1 MNKISFFKK
10 IAAAAAGLRRESG
23 SIAVETALGITFLVS
38 TAVILSDMHQIGIER
53 ERLEAGAGSIAVN
66 AAQQPKLT
74 QYGLDALV
82 DASLQ
87 TETRDTEVI
96 IMNVLQSG
104 TVQWMIR
111 RGDGAMLCE
120 LNVEG
125 KYFTGELP
133 VDPPE
138 NSGEGNDESDVDGST
153 MSMIVVDVC
162 RRTAGFELG
171 KHLRLPREI
180 QVENIYRSNNREIKL
195 DKALEEEN
203 LMPSDDDGEGSNA

>member
-1 MNKISFFKK
+1 MIKSSFFKK
-10 IAAAAAGLRRESG
+10 IAAAASGLHRESG

-66 AAQQPKLT
+66 AAQRPKLT

-82 DASLQ
+82 DASLE

-104 TVQWMIR
+104 AVQWMIR

-171 KHLRLPREI
+171 KHLRLPRVI

-195 DKALEEEN
+195 DEALEEEN

>member
-1 MNKISFFKK
+1 MNKSSYFKM
-10 IAAAAAGLRRESG
+10 IASAVAGLRRESG

-74 QYGLDALV
+74 QYGLNALV
-82 DASLQ
+82 DASLE

-104 TVQWMIR
+104 AVQWMIR

-171 KHLRLPREI
+171 KHLRLPRVI
-180 QVENIYRSNNREIKL
+180 QVRTSTAPTTAKSSLTKRLKKKI
-195 DKALEEEN
+195 
-203 LMPSDDDGEGSNA
+203 

>member
-1 MNKISFFKK
+1 MNKSSYFKM
-10 IAAAAAGLRRESG
+10 IASAVAGLRRESG

-74 QYGLDALV
+74 QYGLNALV
-82 DASLQ
+82 DASLE

-104 TVQWMIR
+104 AVQWMIR
-111 RGDGAMLCE
+111 R
-120 LNVEG
+120 VEG

-171 KHLRLPREI
+171 KHLRLPRVI

-195 DKALEEEN
+195 DEALEEEN

>member
-10 IAAAAAGLRRESG
+10 IAAATAGLRRESG

-104 TVQWMIR
+104 AVQWMIR
-111 RGDGAMLCE
+111 RGDG
-120 LNVEG
+120 
-125 KYFTGELP
+125 
-133 VDPPE
+133 DPPE

-171 KHLRLPREI
+171 KHLRLPRVI

>member
-10 IAAAAAGLRRESG
+10 IAAATAGLRRESG

-104 TVQWMIR
+104 AVQWMIR
-111 RGDGAMLCE
+111 RA
-120 LNVEG
+120 
-125 KYFTGELP
+125 TGRCSA
-133 VDPPE
+133 
-138 NSGEGNDESDVDGST
+138 NSMSRGST
-153 MSMIVVDVC
+153 SRANC
-162 RRTAGFELG
+162 RWIRRKIPAKAMTRAMWTAA
-171 KHLRLPREI
+171 RCR
-180 QVENIYRSNNREIKL
+180 
-195 DKALEEEN
+195 
-203 LMPSDDDGEGSNA
+203 

>member
-1 MNKISFFKK
+1 MIKSSFFKK
-10 IAAAAAGLRRESG
+10 IAAAAAGLHRESG

-74 QYGLDALV
+74 QYGLNALV
-82 DASLQ
+82 DASLE

-104 TVQWMIR
+104 AVQWMIR

-138 NSGEGNDESDVDGST
+138 ISGEGNDESDVDGST

-162 RRTAGFELG
+162 RVGR
-171 KHLRLPREI
+171 
-180 QVENIYRSNNREIKL
+180 
-195 DKALEEEN
+195 
-203 LMPSDDDGEGSNA
+203 